1 MGNNKPLLV
10 WELPF
15 IQEILSKGESLKNRK
30 LPHEIVAFLLYK
42 TQFSTPNRYW
52 SADPP
57 IPEREINS
65 YWKTFKN
72 FLSNYDLF
80 REDVGGNWKVE
91 LIFIHAFI
99 PVHRIDKYLN
109 VVYKYFEKGK
119 DINFN
124 DKNVRKDFEKISATF
139 KYILKYPKLVER
151 LERISKNIIDIWNDN
166 IEVFEGPFW
175 LYKKIINFKQEKE
188 LLSNLKN
195 KILWKD
201 PETGKFYIKENFK
214 KDIVFVSKAF
224 KEVPYTIEDHHIY
237 LSYPASYVI
246 VKNSLQNISFKD
258 NVFEFTPENNKDYR
272 VYYVRDPRFLEGETI
287 NNMSIVVYPDSSKYL
302 EIKGEQASYVV
313 PEEIQGKV
321 FYGSFSIHTKE
332 KFVNYLVELPDGT
345 LKSKEDIQKGV
356 FDKEGVY
363 NILYEVVSKEKN
375 ITFRKVTVY
384 LLKENPKLIKKN
396 LKIQY
401 KGKNYSI
408 GDYIDVPEFKGYKL
422 KVAIAKIEKIERA
435 IDNILKFKLD
445 VLGTKEVPGLFLTVK
460 NRCGMQIY
468 YAPNLSKNTHINL
481 DQIPRKYLNFPFIFE
496 LKTSITYKDYKAGK
510 TRKTYVLLDRRV
522 EKGPYTK
529 ACPYKHLWVDLLRVS
544 SGKEQKYQYK
554 LIKNPYITNK
564 EKTNLVKLLF
574 RFGYKY
580 GSLRELEKERVLKD
594 LEYVLNNLKNYKSL
608 KGLLNLREVINRN
621 FLIKEGKNEIKSYG
635 ST

>member
-1 MGNNKPLLV
+1 MEENKPLLA
-10 WELPF
+10 WEIPF
-15 IQEILSKGESLKNRK
+15 IQKVFLKDKFKYNPQLSD
-30 LPHEIVAFLLYK
+30 EIVAFLLYK

-52 SADPP
+52 SADPSV
-57 IPEREINS
+57 PEDKRNF
-65 YWKTFKN
+65 YWSTFIK
-72 FLSNYDLF
+72 FLSDYDLF
-80 REDVGGNWKVE
+80 KEHVGGNWRVE

-99 PVHRIDKYLN
+99 PVHHIDHYLN

-119 DINFN
+119 DINFS

-139 KYILKYPKLVER
+139 KYILKYPRLVAR
-151 LERISKNIIDIWNDN
+151 LERISKNIIDIWKDTT
-166 IEVFEGPFW
+166 EVFEGPFW
-175 LYKKIINFKQEKE
+175 LYKKIIEFKQEKKIK
-188 LLSNLKN
+188 SNLKN

-201 PETGKFYIKENFK
+201 PETGKFYIKENFN

-224 KEVPYTIEDHHIY
+224 KEVPYTIEYHHIY

-246 VKNSLQNISFKD
+246 VKNNVQDISFKD
-258 NVFEFTPENNKDYR
+258 NAFEFTPENNKDYR

-345 LKSKEDIQKGV
+345 LKSKEDIQEGV

-384 LLKENPKLIKKN
+384 LLKENLKLIKKN

-435 IDNILKFKLD
+435 IDDVLKFKLD
-445 VLGTKEVPGLFLTVK
+445 ILGTKEVPGLFLTVK

-468 YAPNLSKNTHINL
+468 YAPNLSKETHINL
-481 DQIPRKYLNFPFIFE
+481 DQMPREYLNSPFTFE

-510 TRKTYVLLDRRV
+510 TRKTYVLLDRKV
-522 EKGPYTK
+522 ERGPYTK
-529 ACPYKHLWVDLLRVS
+529 ACPYKHLLVDILKVS
-544 SGKEQKYQYK
+544 MNNKKQKYKYE
-554 LIKNPYITNK
+554 LIQNPYITND
-564 EKTNLVKLLF
+564 EKKILVKLLF
-574 RFGYKY
+574 SFGYKY
-580 GSLRELEKERVLKD
+580 ENLREVEKEKVLKD
-594 LEYVLNNLKNYKSL
+594 LEHVLNNLDSYKSL
-608 KGLLNLREVINRN
+608 KRLLNLREVINRN
-621 FLIKEGKNEIKSYG
+621 FLVEEGIKK
-635 ST
+635 